1 MKKTIVWIASVI
13 GMGAVLSLVFN
24 AIESPRE
31 IKTVSVSG
39 ECITSAPK
47 DRTAITLRVETLNK
61 NSAQSVRDATAI
73 VQKINEYVKNLPVE
87 VQTNQFNSY
96 EKTEWDNELHKSVKL
111 GIETTI
117 AVEISAKS
125 VDVIEQ
131 IMSEFAGQENIY
143 SENLRVYTSTY
154 ETQKA
159 IEKCMTGAVE
169 NARERATALANADSR
184 KIGKLLSVSYGANA
198 PEIYAPRTMNKMVLA
213 TASADASG
221 TIMARDSEVSVT
233 VSATFEIK

>member
-1 MKKTIVWIASVI
+1 MKKTIIWIASVI

-31 IKTVSVSG
+31 IKTVSVTG
-39 ECITSAPK
+39 ECITTAVK
-47 DRTAITLRVETLNK
+47 DKTAITLRVETLDADSNK
-61 NSAQSVRDATAI
+61 SVQMATDI
-73 VQKINEYVKNLPVE
+73 TREITETLKSMPVE
-87 VQTNQFNSY
+87 MQTTQFNSY

-117 AVEISAKS
+117 AIEVSANS
-125 VDVIEQ
+125 VDVIEGV
-131 IMSEFAGQENIY
+131 MSKFAGRPNIY
-143 SENLRVYTSTY
+143 SENLRVYTSNA
-154 ETQKA
+154 ENQIA
-159 IEKCMTGAVE
+159 IEKCMGAALE
-169 NARERATALANADSR
+169 NARVRANALVVADGR
-184 KIGKLLSVSYGANA
+184 KIGKLLAASYGTSPNA
-198 PEIYAPRTMNKMVLA
+198 GYMPRGANKMVLA

>member
-1 MKKTIVWIASVI
+1 MKKIIIWIASVI
-13 GMGAVLSLVFN
+13 GCGAVMALVFG
-24 AIESPRE
+24 AIDGARE

-61 NSAQSVRDATAI
+61 DSAQSVRDATAI
-73 VQKINEYVKNLPVE
+73 VQRINEYLKTLPVE

-96 EKTEWDNELHKSVKL
+96 EKTEWDNEAHKSVKL

-117 AVEISAKS
+117 AIEISAKS

-143 SENLRVYTSTY
+143 SENLRVYTSTL
-154 ETQKA
+154 ETQHA
-159 IEKCMTGAVE
+159 IEKCMAGAVE
-169 NARERATALANADSR
+169 NARERATALARADGR
-184 KIGKLLSVSYGANA
+184 RVGKMLSVSYGTNT
-198 PEIYAPRTMNKMVLA
+198 PEIYAPRTMNKMMVTA
-213 TASADASG
+213 ASADASG
-221 TIMARDSEVSVT
+221 TIMARESEVSVS

>member
-1 MKKTIVWIASVI
+1 MKKTIIWIASVV
-13 GMGAVLSLVFN
+13 GMGAVLALLFGMLSRKPQ
-24 AIESPRE
+24 IE
-31 IKTVSVSG
+31 TVSVSG
-39 ECITSAPK
+39 ECVTSAPK

-61 NSAQSVRDATAI
+61 NSAESVRDATAI
-73 VQKINEYVKNLPVE
+73 VQKINEYVKTLPVE

-96 EKTEWDNELHKSVKL
+96 EKTEWDNEAHKSVKL

-143 SENLRVYTSTY
+143 SENLRVYTSTL

-159 IEKCMTGAVE
+159 IEKCMAGAVE
-169 NARERATALANADSR
+169 NARVRAQTLANADGR
-184 KIGKLLSVSYGANA
+184 KIGKLLSVSYGANT
-198 PEIYAPRTMNKMVLA
+198 PELYAPRTMNKMMVTAA
-213 TASADASG
+213 TADASG
-221 TIMARDSEVSVT
+221 TIMARESEVAVT
-233 VSATFEIK
+233 VSATFELK

>member
-1 MKKTIVWIASVI
+1 MKKTIIWIASVV
-13 GMGAVLSLVFN
+13 GCGAVLALLFN
-24 AIESPRE
+24 MLDKKPQIE
-31 IKTVSVSG
+31 TVSVTG
-39 ECITSAPK
+39 ECVTSAPK

-73 VQKINEYVKNLPVE
+73 VQKINEYVKTLPVE

-96 EKTEWDNELHKSVKL
+96 EKTEWDNEAHKSVKL

-143 SENLRVYTSTY
+143 SENLRVYTSTL

-159 IEKCMTGAVE
+159 IEKCMAGAVE
-169 NARERATALANADSR
+169 NARVRAQTLANADGR
-184 KIGKLLSVSYGANA
+184 KIGKLLSVSYGANT
-198 PEIYAPRTMNKMVLA
+198 PDVYAPRTMNKMMVTAA
-213 TASADASG
+213 TADASG
-221 TIMARDSEVSVT
+221 TIMSRESEVAVS

>member
-1 MKKTIVWIASVI
+1 MKKTIIWICSVI
-13 GMGAVLSLVFN
+13 GCGAVMSLVFN

-31 IKTVSVSG
+31 IKTVSVTG
-39 ECITSAPK
+39 ECITTAVK
-47 DRTAITLRVETLNK
+47 DKTAITLRVETLDADSNK
-61 NSAQSVRDATAI
+61 SVQMATDI
-73 VQKINEYVKNLPVE
+73 TREITEILKSMPVE
-87 VQTNQFNSY
+87 MQTTQFNSY

-117 AVEISAKS
+117 AIEVSANS
-125 VDVIEQ
+125 VDVIEGV
-131 IMSEFAGQENIY
+131 MSKFAGRPNIY

>member
-1 MKKTIVWIASVI
+1 MKKTIIWIASVV
-13 GMGAVLSLVFN
+13 GMGAVLALLFGILDKKPQ
-24 AIESPRE
+24 IE
-31 IKTVSVSG
+31 TVSVTG
-39 ECITSAPK
+39 ECVTSAPK

-61 NSAQSVRDATAI
+61 NSAGSVRDATAI
-73 VQKINEYVKNLPVE
+73 VQKINEYVKTLPVE

-96 EKTEWDNELHKSVKL
+96 EKTEWDNEAHKSVKL

-131 IMSEFAGQENIY
+131 IMSEFAGQENVY
-143 SENLRVYTSTY
+143 SENLRVYTSTL

-159 IEKCMTGAVE
+159 IEKCMAGAVE
-169 NARERATALANADSR
+169 NARVRAQTLANADGR
-184 KIGKLLSVSYGANA
+184 KIGKLLSVSYGANT
-198 PEIYAPRTMNKMVLA
+198 PDVYAPRTMNKMMVTAA
-213 TASADASG
+213 TADVSG
-221 TIMARDSEVSVT
+221 TIMSRESEVAVS